1 MWKKLFGNKQPK
13 SSGTIQNNDGLDP
26 AKIPQHVAIIM
37 DGNGRWA
44 QKRGLPRTMGHRAG
58 VESLKKIVKTASD
71 IGVKVLTAYAF
82 STENWNRPSDEV
94 SFLMRLFIEA
104 LENEIANLQSNNVL
118 IRFSGE
124 TGVLA
129 PELQTTIAKA
139 TQRTKDNTGLVL
151 NLAINYGSRAEITRA
166 VKLIAQDVIDGQIK
180 MEDIS
185 DQTIARN
192 LYTADLPD
200 PDLLIRPSG
209 DLRISNFLLWQL
221 AYTEFWFTTTNW
233 PDFTSELF
241 IQAVRD
247 FQHRERRFGG
257 LKKSK

>member
-1 MWKKLFGNKQPK
+1 
-13 SSGTIQNNDGLDP
+13 
-26 AKIPQHVAIIM
+26 
-37 DGNGRWA
+37 
-44 QKRGLPRTMGHRAG
+44 MGHRAG
-58 VESLKKIVKTASD
+58 VESLKKVVKTASD

-94 SFLMRLFIEA
+94 GFLMRLFIEA
-104 LENEIANLQSNNVL
+104 LENEIENLQNNNVL

-124 TGVLA
+124 TGILA
-129 PELQTTIAKA
+129 PELQATIAKA
-139 TQRTKDNTGLVL
+139 KQRTKDNTGLIL

-166 VKLIAQDVIDGQIK
+166 VKLIAQDVLDAQLKI
-180 MEDIS
+180 EDIT
-185 DQTIARN
+185 DQTIARK

-221 AYTEFWFTTTNW
+221 AYTEFWFTSTNW

-241 IQAVRD
+241 IQAIWD
-247 FQHRERRFGG
+247 F
-257 LKKSK
+257 

>member
-1 MWKKLFGNKQPK
+1 MWKKLFAGKQPK
-13 SSGTIQNNDGLDP
+13 TSHEIQTIDSLDP
-26 AKIPQHVAIIM
+26 QKIPQHIAIIM

-82 STENWNRPSDEV
+82 STENWNRPTDEV
-94 SFLMRLFIEA
+94 SFLMKLFIEA
-104 LENEIANLQSNNVL
+104 IENEIENLQSNNVL
-118 IRFSGE
+118 IRFSGD
-124 TGVLA
+124 TSVLA
-129 PELQTTIAKA
+129 PALQNTIHKAKE
-139 TQRTKDNTGLVL
+139 RTKNNTGLIL
-151 NLAINYGSRAEITRA
+151 NIAINYGSRAELTRA
-166 VKLIAQDVIDGQIK
+166 VKLIAQDVLDGQEQIN
-180 MEDIS
+180 DITER
-185 DQTIARN
+185 TITSK
-192 LYTADLPD
+192 LYTADLPE

-241 IQAVRD
+241 IQAVCD
-247 FQHRERRFGG
+247 FQRGERRFGG
-257 LKKSK
+257 LKK